1 MWSHARYTKLVSIVK
16 SSIIVSEM
24 TNHRT
29 DNIQEIRGK
38 NDWRD
43 VFKRFLKK
51 DIDDADVTFSGRVF
65 HSRAAATGKAR
76 SITDGWKTGASK
88 QSGDA
93 DEPRQ

>member
-1 MWSHARYTKLVSIVK
+1 
-16 SSIIVSEM
+16 VSEM

-65 HSRAAATGKAR
+65 HSRGSSDR
-76 SITDGWKTGASK
+76 ESSIDHRWLKDGCVEA
-88 QSGDA
+88 
-93 DEPRQ
+93 ERRR